1 MKQNKKYQNK
11 FQNSLN
17 LDKNLKLIN
26 KNKDIENLIQD
37 INIIN
42 SNILRYNQI
51 EDLLK
56 SDIKYDNE
64 KDDDI
69 ISLQKY
75 LDKIELKHNTIKS
88 EKKQKLIGDCKEL
101 CNKVYSPIKTIETDR
116 NINRNFCIKNIKPY
130 KNSIKEAMNSI
141 FRGNK
146 IIIRN
151 RHIPLKYNITNND
164 ENKVRN
170 LRLSKNINNNPNDN
184 DIYEKQINAKSGS
197 NTDRV
202 INDYNS
208 SKKYQNNFYLPRTI
222 ETDRRINV
230 SYGNYAS
237 NSVKF
242 KNGRFIK
249 EK

>member
-37 INIIN
+37 INNIN

-75 LDKIELKHNTIKS
+75 LDKIELKHNSIKNG
-88 EKKQKLIGDCKEL
+88 KKQKLIGDCKDL

-116 NINRNFCIKNIKPY
+116 NINHHF
-130 KNSIKEAMNSI
+130 
-141 FRGNK
+141 
-146 IIIRN
+146 
-151 RHIPLKYNITNND
+151 
-164 ENKVRN
+164 
-170 LRLSKNINNNPNDN
+170 
-184 DIYEKQINAKSGS
+184 
-197 NTDRV
+197 
-202 INDYNS
+202 
-208 SKKYQNNFYLPRTI
+208 
-222 ETDRRINV
+222 
-230 SYGNYAS
+230 
-237 NSVKF
+237 
-242 KNGRFIK
+242 
-249 EK
+249 